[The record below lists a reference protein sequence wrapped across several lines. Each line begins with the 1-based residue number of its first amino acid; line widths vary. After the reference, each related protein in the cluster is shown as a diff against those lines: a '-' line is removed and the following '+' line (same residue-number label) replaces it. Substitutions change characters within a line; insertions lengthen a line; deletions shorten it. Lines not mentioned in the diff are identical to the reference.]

1 MTDNKAT
8 VELPSDEILIE
19 MVNVDILPFFDDYD
33 SEQYVFEAKLRAVE
47 VSDRDVANV
56 FFSLNNGEILPIPA
70 EYFLHPVIWKE
81 TVINRLNQRF

>member
-1 MTDNKAT
+1 MTDNKTA
-8 VELPSDEILIE
+8 VELPSKDILIE

-33 SEQYVFEAKLRAVE
+33 TEQYTFEAKLRAVD
-47 VSDRDVANV
+47 VVDQDVANV
-56 FFSLNNGEILPIPA
+56 FLSLNNGEILPIPV